1 VANNRITYAT
11 AQVSIKDN
19 RRRATNAIDKWY
31 PELTLAS
38 GISASDTVIQFN
50 ETVSGVWPNVPLQF
64 RLVSGGATEYVYASQ
79 FLADDTV
86 AVVRGDGE
94 TTARSHSSGNQANL
108 NGWEV
113 PLGMQ
118 TASVSTAFN
127 TEDVFHIG
135 QLDAY
140 ENVETL
146 PEIEVTLERVLDGTK
161 PLWLMVTDPDQTTLK
176 GRTADYQ
183 VDVAI
188 SVYPDVQ
195 DSATGT
201 PDSVMTGSGMYVS
214 AISYNFVA
222 EGNWT
227 ESVTL
232 IGNDKTWTQS
242 EGVPSGYFPTSDAF
256 DATVVGSGVQR
267 SEDFDRAGSTLPT
280 DISADDRIQS
290 ITVSADIGREEIYEL
305 GQKRPFF
312 RAVTFP
318 LTVTTTFET
327 ITSEGDKV
335 EALSTV
341 DNLTNQQITLVTDA
355 GLTINLGAKNKLAS
369 VEFAGFDAGG
379 GNGTATFEYTN
390 SNSLT
395 ITHPATDQAKNP

>member
-1 VANNRITYAT
+1 
-11 AQVSIKDN
+11 
-19 RRRATNAIDKWY
+19 
-31 PELTLAS
+31 LTTDS
-38 GISASDTVIQFN
+38 
-50 ETVSGVWPNVPLQF
+50 
-64 RLVSGGATEYVYASQ
+64 
-79 FLADDTV
+79 V
-86 AVVRGDGE
+86 AVVRGDDE
-94 TTARSHSSGNQANL
+94 TTAAIHASGLTADL

-118 TASVSTAFN
+118 TANISTAFN
-127 TEDVFHIG
+127 TEDVFQIG

-161 PLWLMVTDPDQTTLK
+161 PLWLMCTDPDQTTLK
-176 GRTADYQ
+176 GRTANYR

-188 SVYPDVQ
+188 NVYPDVQ

-201 PDSVMTGSGMYVS
+201 PDSVVTGSGMYVS
-214 AISYNFVA
+214 AVSYNFVS
-222 EGNWT
+222 EGNFT

-256 DATVVGSGVQR
+256 DAAVVGSGVQR
-267 SEDFDRAGSTLPT
+267 SEDFNRAGSTLPS
-280 DISADDRIQS
+280 DISADDHIQS

-305 GQKRPFF
+305 GQKRPYF
-312 RAVTFP
+312 RSVTFP
-318 LTVTTTFET
+318 LTVTITFEA
-327 ITSEGDKV
+327 ITAEGEKV

-341 DNLTNQQITLVTDA
+341 DNLSNESIIIVTDA
-355 GLTINLGAKNKLAS
+355 GLNINLGTKNKLAS
-369 VEFAGFDAGG
+369 TAFAGFDAGG

-395 ITHPATDQAKNP
+395 ITHPATEQAKNP